1 MTNNKR
7 VTHPNAVKDRI
18 VENGLFDISKEV
30 QNKINNIEWLK
41 SFLKYSS
48 IYNNYNYLR
57 TCVIGIP
64 QSDNKLIGIFCNR
77 IKSYYKNYVKSNKM
91 SEEELKN
98 IIIVMV
104 KNLIFL
110 NKDNLLK
117 TKTHIEQGFYREC
130 LSDFYKNEEKVEQSK
145 EDKEL
150 QEAINDLD
158 WGDFFDC

>member
-18 VENGLFDISKEV
+18 AERGLFDINNEV
-30 QNKINNIEWLK
+30 HNEIENIEWLK

-57 TCVIGIP
+57 TCVIGTS

-77 IKSYYKNYVKSNKM
+77 IKSYYRSYVNSKQM

-104 KNLIFL
+104 KNFIFL

-130 LSDFYKNEEKVEQSK
+130 LSDFYKDEVKIEQSE

-158 WGDFFDC
+158 WGDLF

>member
-7 VTHPNAVKDRI
+7 VTHPNTVKDRI
-18 VENGLFDISKEV
+18 AERGLFDINNEV
-30 QNKINNIEWLK
+30 HNEIENIEWLK

-57 TCVIGIP
+57 TCVIGTS
-64 QSDNKLIGIFCNR
+64 QSNNKLIAIFCNR
-77 IKSYYKNYVKSNKM
+77 IKSYYRSYVNSKQM

-104 KNLIFL
+104 KNFIFL

>member
-1 MTNNKR
+1 MSEKKR
-7 VTHPNAVKDRI
+7 ITPPKAIKDRVI
-18 VENGLFDISKEV
+18 EKGLFDISNEV
-30 QNKINNIEWLK
+30 HNEIENIEWLK

-57 TCVIGIP
+57 SCIIGTP
-64 QSDNKLIGIFCNR
+64 QTDNKLIGIFCNR
-77 IKSYYKNYVKSNKM
+77 IKSYYRSYVDSKQM

-104 KNLIFL
+104 KNFIFL

-130 LSDFYKNEEKVEQSK
+130 LSDFYKNEEKVEQSE

-158 WGDFFDC
+158 WGDLF

>member
-1 MTNNKR
+1 MSEKKR
-7 VTHPNAVKDRI
+7 ITPPKAIKDRVI
-18 VENGLFDISKEV
+18 EKGLFDISNEV
-30 QNKINNIEWLK
+30 HNEIENIEWLK

-57 TCVIGIP
+57 SCIIGTP
-64 QSDNKLIGIFCNR
+64 QTDNKLIGIFCNR
-77 IKSYYKNYVKSNKM
+77 IKSYYRSYVDSKQM

-104 KNLIFL
+104 KNFIFL

-130 LSDFYKNEEKVEQSK
+130 LSDFYKNEEKVEQSE

-158 WGDFFDC
+158 WGELFQ

>member
-1 MTNNKR
+1 MSEKKR
-7 VTHPNAVKDRI
+7 ITPPKAIKDRVI
-18 VENGLFDISKEV
+18 EKGLFDISNEV
-30 QNKINNIEWLK
+30 HNEIENIEWLK

-57 TCVIGIP
+57 SCIIGTP
-64 QSDNKLIGIFCNR
+64 QTDNKLIGIFCNR
-77 IKSYYKNYVKSNKM
+77 IKSYYRSYVDSKQM

-104 KNLIFL
+104 KNFIFL

-158 WGDFFDC
+158 WGDLF

>member
-1 MTNNKR
+1 MSEKKR
-7 VTHPNAVKDRI
+7 INPPKAIKDRVI
-18 VENGLFDISKEV
+18 EKGLFDISNEV
-30 QNKINNIEWLK
+30 HNEIENIEWLK

-57 TCVIGIP
+57 SCIIGTP
-64 QSDNKLIGIFCNR
+64 QTDNKLIGIFCNR
-77 IKSYYKNYVKSNKM
+77 IKSYYRNYVDSKQM

-104 KNLIFL
+104 KNFIFL

-130 LSDFYKNEEKVEQSK
+130 LSDFYKNEEKVEQSE

-158 WGDFFDC
+158 WGNLF